1 MERKYRFQGS
11 GRQENRVDQNGGGRG
26 EEGWREGGREGG
38 LEGWRVGGLE
48 GWRVGGLEGWRVGG
62 LEGIKHVVLQFVV
75 GSGEDAEA

>member
-1 MERKYRFQGS
+1 MEG
-11 GRQENRVDQNGGGRG
+11 V
-26 EEGWREGGREGG
+26 GG

-75 GSGEDAEA
+75 GSGEHAEA

>member
-11 GRQENRVDQNGGGRG
+11 GRQENRVDQNGGG
-26 EEGWREGGREGG
+26 WRVGG

-75 GSGEDAEA
+75 GSGEHAEA

>member
-11 GRQENRVDQNGGGRG
+11 GRQENRVDQNGGGRRVG
-26 EEGWREGGREGG
+26 GLEGWRVGG

-75 GSGEDAEA
+75 GSGEHAEA

>member
-11 GRQENRVDQNGGGRG
+11 GRQENRVDQNGGGR
-26 EEGWREGGREGG
+26 
-38 LEGWRVGGLE
+38 RVGGRE

-75 GSGEDAEA
+75 GSGEHAEA